1 MSLLSK
7 LMRRDH
13 PKCIDGGLYEEGWCA
28 DHPSSEFQW
37 IQQYE
42 REEEITNL
50 IESLNWLLNTFARSD
65 DHKLYE
71 DYPLVARSLINFGVQ
86 DMSTLILDMPEDQK
100 RLASWI
106 RQAITA
112 YEPRVIADETLMI
125 IPQRELT
132 SVVSESSG
140 QSITRRILCIEIQ
153 CHLMVDRRPQPLR
166 LYSRYDIS
174 DRLFYT
180 GY

>member
-7 LMRRDH
+7 LMRRDQAIR
-13 PKCIDGGLYEEGWCA
+13 IDGDLYEEGWCA
-28 DHPSSEFQW
+28 DHPSSELQRV
-37 IQQYE
+37 QQSE
-42 REEEITNL
+42 QQAEITSL
-50 IESLNWLLNTFARSD
+50 IESLNWLLNTFTRSE
-65 DHKLYE
+65 DHELLQ
-71 DYPLVARSLINFGVQ
+71 DYPLVARSVINFGVR
-86 DMSTLILDMPEDQK
+86 DLSTLTLDVSSDQS

-112 YEPRVIADETLMI
+112 YEPRVIADETLKV

-132 SVVSESSG
+132 SVVSESGG

-153 CHLMVDRRPQPLR
+153 CRAILSRQPQLLR

-174 DRLFYT
+174 DRMFYT
-180 GY
+180 DY